1 VIAEPQTRR
10 VFLIGFM
17 GAGKTTV
24 GRVLAQRLG
33 WKFYDLDQLIEKRE
47 QQSIAA
53 IFARDGESGFRKIES
68 AMLMDLLDLRDN
80 GAVVALGGGA
90 FVQPENREALQ
101 RAGAITVLLSAPV
114 EELSRRCQAGGD
126 TRPLSGDKSKFEQLF
141 ASRQPAYALARFHV
155 KTGGKAVEQVAEEI
169 ERLLENQ

>member
-1 VIAEPQTRR
+1 
-10 VFLIGFM
+10 M

-47 QQSIAA
+47 RQSMAA
-53 IFARDGESGFRKIES
+53 IFATNGESGFRKIES
-68 AMLMDLLDLRDN
+68 AMLMELLELGDE

-101 RAGAITVLLSAPV
+101 RAGAITVLLNAPV

-126 TRPLSGDKSKFEQLF
+126 TRPLARDKTRFEQLF
-141 ASRQPAYALARFHV
+141 TSRQSAYALARFRV
-155 KTGGKAVEQVAEEI
+155 ETGGKAVEQVAREI
-169 ERLLENQ
+169 EQILENRN